1 LLAAKGAIQLCRA
14 VGPAELADIKV
25 ANALRSDGRS
35 QHACLDHFNGPPA
48 WGGALRDG
56 SLASAPVAKGQV
68 VKVTAE

>member
-1 LLAAKGAIQLCRA
+1 
-14 VGPAELADIKV
+14 
-25 ANALRSDGRS
+25 
-35 QHACLDHFNGPPA
+35 LDHFNGPPA